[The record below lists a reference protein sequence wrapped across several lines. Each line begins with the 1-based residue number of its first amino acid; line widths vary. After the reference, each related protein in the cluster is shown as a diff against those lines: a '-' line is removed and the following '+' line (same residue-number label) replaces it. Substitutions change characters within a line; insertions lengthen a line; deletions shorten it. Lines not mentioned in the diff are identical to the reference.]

1 MKTPLSSYQKIY
13 DQFLIK
19 EFPEIDHLVVRKP
32 SFPFSIFSSIKC
44 DVYLKPADQIKSMV
58 SCHFLLRKLQ
68 ERTKELNKYLGDK
81 RNVEINIYFEGEL
94 LCHDVITTSD
104 VGPM

>member
-44 DVYLKPADQIKSMV
+44 DVYLKPADQIESMV
-58 SCHFLLRKLQ
+58 SCQFLLRKLQ
-68 ERTKELNKYLGDK
+68 ARTKDLNKYLGDK
-81 RNVEINIYFEGEL
+81 KNVEINIYFEGEL
-94 LCHDVITTSD
+94 LCHDVSTTSD
-104 VGPM
+104 LGPM